1 MRVLL
6 AILLLAVSQ
15 ASWAKPNPEQTA
27 KDAIVVLKAMAKM
40 PENSIPE
47 KLLSEAYAIAVVPK
61 VGEASFIL
69 GGHYG
74 TGLISIR
81 AKDGAWSNPNFIKIT
96 GGSFGFQAGVQ
107 QSDLILVFTSDAGV
121 NKIVKGKFTLGAD
134 AAVAAGPV
142 GRNVQAS
149 TDTSFEA
156 EILSYSRSRGLFA
169 GVSVE
174 GSAITIDDKANVA
187 MYGDMISP
195 SSIFDGRTQ
204 TQNQTIIDFRNQLEE
219 DSSRQATK

>member
-1 MRVLL
+1 MRVFL
-6 AILLLAVSQ
+6 AIVLMVFSQ
-15 ASWAKPNPEQTA
+15 ASWAKTQPERTT
-27 KDAIVVLKAMAKM
+27 KDAIAVLKAMANM

-47 KLLSEAYAIAVVPK
+47 KLLAEAYAIAVVPN
-61 VGEASFIL
+61 VGEASFIF
-69 GGHYG
+69 GGHHG
-74 TGLISIR
+74 KGLISIR
-81 AKDGAWSNPNFIKIT
+81 GKDGAWSNPNFIKLT

-149 TDTSFEA
+149 TDSSFKA

-169 GVSVE
+169 GVAID
-174 GSAITIDDKANVA
+174 GSAITIDNKANVA
-187 MYGDMISP
+187 IYGDMISP

-219 DSSRQATK
+219 DSSRQASK

>member
-1 MRVLL
+1 MRVLI
-6 AILLLAVSQ
+6 AILLLIASSV
-15 ASWAKPNPEQTA
+15 SWAKVEPEKTT
-27 KDAIVVLKAMAKM
+27 KDAIVVLKAMTNM

-47 KLLSEAYAIAVVPK
+47 KVLAEAYAIAVVPK
-61 VGEASFIL
+61 VGEASFVF

-74 TGLISIR
+74 KGMISIR
-81 AKDGAWSNPNFIKIT
+81 GKDGAWSNPNFITVT

-107 QSDLILVFTSDAGV
+107 QSDLILVFTSEAGV
-121 NKIVKGKFTLGAD
+121 NKIVKGKFTMGAD

-149 TDTSFEA
+149 TDTSFKA

-169 GVSVE
+169 GVALDGSVI
-174 GSAITIDDKANVA
+174 SIDNKANVA

-204 TQNQTIIDFRNQLEE
+204 TQNQSIIDFRNLLEE
-219 DSSRQATK
+219 SSSREVKK

>member
-1 MRVLL
+1 MRVFL
-6 AILLLAVSQ
+6 AILLMIVSQ
-15 ASWAKPNPEQTA
+15 ATWAKAKPEQTA
-27 KDAIVVLKAMAKM
+27 KDAIEVLQAMAKM

-47 KLLSEAYAIAVVPK
+47 KLLAEAYAIAIVPK
-61 VGEASFIL
+61 MGEAGFIF

-81 AKDGAWSNPNFIKIT
+81 NKDGAWSNPNFIKLT

-107 QSDLILVFTSDAGV
+107 QYDLILVFTSEAGV
-121 NKIVKGKFTLGAD
+121 NKIVKGKFALGAD

-149 TDTSFEA
+149 TDMSFEA

-169 GVSVE
+169 GVAID
-174 GSAITIDDKANVA
+174 GSAITIDNKANVA

-219 DSSRQATK
+219 DSSRQASK

>member
-74 TGLISIR
+74 TGLISIL
-81 AKDGAWSNPNFIKIT
+81 A
-96 GGSFGFQAGVQ
+96 
-107 QSDLILVFTSDAGV
+107 
-121 NKIVKGKFTLGAD
+121 
-134 AAVAAGPV
+134 
-142 GRNVQAS
+142 
-149 TDTSFEA
+149 
-156 EILSYSRSRGLFA
+156 
-169 GVSVE
+169 
-174 GSAITIDDKANVA
+174 
-187 MYGDMISP
+187 
-195 SSIFDGRTQ
+195 
-204 TQNQTIIDFRNQLEE
+204 
-219 DSSRQATK
+219 